1 MAPGVRSSASAAFA
15 ALLLV
20 SLGAK
25 AVLTAPAAEPDSR
38 RFAGEAAAMLRARG
52 FATHF
57 EKRTFGVLVEGRRGD
72 CRLAV
77 GDYTPY
83 GTFADRFDQ
92 LARPIGPLRFV
103 YRGASHAQAPKLV
116 PLLDFYMSRELR
128 RVGLATLRHPIAA
141 VAASPGCDLN
151 VVDWS
156 RLAALAD

>member
-1 MAPGVRSSASAAFA
+1 MRFSASLAFA

-25 AVLTAPAAEPDSR
+25 AALTMPAAEPDPR
-38 RFAGEAAAMLRARG
+38 RFAGEAEAMLRARG
-52 FATHF
+52 FATRF
-57 EKRTFGVLVEGRRGD
+57 ERRTFGILVEGRRAG

-92 LARPIGPLRFV
+92 LARPIGPLRYV
-103 YRGASHAQAPKLV
+103 YRGAVHARAPKLV
-116 PLLDFYMSRELR
+116 PLLDFYLSRELR
-128 RVGLATLRHPIAA
+128 RVGFPARRHPIAA
-141 VAASPGCDLN
+141 VAASPGCGLAPF
-151 VVDWS
+151 DWS

>member
-1 MAPGVRSSASAAFA
+1 MRFSASLAFA

-25 AVLTAPAAEPDSR
+25 AALTMPAAEPDPL
-38 RFAGEAAAMLRARG
+38 RFADEADAMLRARG
-52 FATHF
+52 FATRF
-57 EKRTFGVLVEGRRGD
+57 ERRTFGVVVEGRRGG

-83 GTFADRFDQ
+83 GTFAERFDQ
-92 LARPIGPLRFV
+92 LALPIGPLRFV
-103 YRGASHAQAPKLV
+103 YRGAVHAKAPKLV

-128 RVGLATLRHPIAA
+128 RVGVRALRHPIAA
-141 VAASPGCDLN
+141 VAASPACDLASF
-151 VVDWS
+151 DWS